1 MSSNKKP
8 EKSPY
13 KSHTIEEVMQAEAGH
28 YYIQIG
34 DGMFESESGK
44 LAFTKD
50 RAENFYFQI
59 WEGLKDMKANGSKKD
74 REEALNCLLNFRII
88 PLRFH

>member
-1 MSSNKKP
+1 MSLKKKH

-13 KSHTIEEVMQAEAGH
+13 KVHRIEEVMQAEAGR

-34 DGMFESESGK
+34 DSIFNSDTGK
-44 LAFTKD
+44 LAFNKE
-50 RAENFYFQI
+50 RVEYFFAAVY
-59 WEGLKDMKANGSKKD
+59 EGLRDIRKNGDEQD
-74 REEALNCLLNFRII
+74 REDALHCLLNFRII

>member
-1 MSSNKKP
+1 MSKKT

-13 KSHTIEEVMQAEAGH
+13 KDHTIEEVMQAEAGT

-34 DGMFESESGK
+34 DGMFESETGK
-44 LAFTKD
+44 LAFSKE
-50 RAENFYFQI
+50 RAEHFYAAV
-59 WEGLKDMKANGSKKD
+59 WEGLNDMRKNGTAAEKAD
-74 REEALNCLLNFRII
+74 ALQCLLNFRII

>member
-1 MSSNKKP
+1 MPSQKKQ

-13 KSHTIEEVMQAEAGH
+13 KDHTVEEVMQVEAGA

-34 DGMFESESGK
+34 DSMFESDSGK
-44 LAFTKD
+44 LAFSKE
-50 RAENFYFQI
+50 RAEHFY
-59 WEGLKDMKANGSKKD
+59 GVAM
-74 REEALNCLLNFRII
+74 EALRDMRDNGNEEEKEDALTCLLNFRII